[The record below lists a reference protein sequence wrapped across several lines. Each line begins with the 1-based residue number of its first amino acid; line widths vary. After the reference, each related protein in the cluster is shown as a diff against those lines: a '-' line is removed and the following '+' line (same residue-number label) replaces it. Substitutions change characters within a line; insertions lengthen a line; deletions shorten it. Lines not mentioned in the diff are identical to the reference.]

1 MITLDTLLVKDHT
14 VILRTALD
22 EELTLPNLTTLLNL
36 YQTHKGTEVGDRIKS
51 MLQRDIGTLLVIEIM
66 IDASHPVT
74 LERLK
79 SGEISKNM
87 KHVNDYNVIL
97 NSHLEEAYKQFNE
110 ESSKG
115 LVQGTFEDCCFN
127 TMPFGTVILRS
138 HFPHYKNTHYN
149 KEAIDTLLV

>member
-1 MITLDTLLVKDHT
+1 MITPDTLLIKNHT
-14 VILRTALD
+14 VVLHTSLH
-22 EELTLPNLTTLLNL
+22 EEIVLPNLTTLLNL
-36 YQTHKGTEVGDRIKS
+36 YQTHKNTEVGHRIKA
-51 MLQRDIGTLLVIEIM
+51 MLQCDIGTLLVIEIM

-97 NSHLEEAYKQFNE
+97 NSHLEDARKQFNE
-110 ESSKG
+110 QASKG

-127 TMPFGTVILRS
+127 TMPFGTVILCSR
-138 HFPHYKNTHYN
+138 FPHYKNTHYN
-149 KEAIDTLLV
+149 KEAIDTLIN